1 MFLTMALIIDTWTSQ
16 ATAVQSPQ
24 TQGALPPAVVVAV
37 GAVGALLLI
46 LIVSLIIILSLI
58 LWHRKRRGNRKSEID
73 SNSLSMREDASY
85 STFERGMR
93 QKVQQQDSNSTELYD
108 QIHLSPF
115 TGQSELISK
124 TETESAEVSI
134 IPNIYSNV
142 DMENSQPQ
150 SSSEANKPEDAT
162 VIYALVNKK
171 KKKKK
176 SKVASA
182 NKDDSTMK
190 ENFKIKEKREEEVKA
205 QELPSLEEM
214 YAVVQKKPKK
224 SEEQDETPPPIPP
237 PTVESLYTAVQKKS

>member
-1 MFLTMALIIDTWTSQ
+1 M
-16 ATAVQSPQ
+16 
-24 TQGALPPAVVVAV
+24 VAV

-58 LWHRKRRGNRKSEID
+58 LWHRRRGNRKSEID
-73 SNSLSMREDASY
+73 PNSLSMREDASY
-85 STFERGMR
+85 SKFERGMR
-93 QKVQQQDSNSTELYD
+93 QKTQQQDSNSTEVYD

-124 TETESAEVSI
+124 TETETAEVSI

-150 SSSEANKPEDAT
+150 SSSEASKPEDAT
-162 VIYALVNKK
+162 VTYALVNKK

-176 SKVASA
+176 SKGASA
-182 NKDDSTMK
+182 NKDDSTME
-190 ENFKIKEKREEEVKA
+190 ENSKIKEKREEEVKA
-205 QELPSLEEM
+205 QEQPSLEEM